1 MNLEGEIECAP
12 RDILLAMPPPLTLTL
27 KDGILGAAEEHAVA
41 RSDVIDLSSALFCV

>member
-12 RDILLAMPPPLTLTL
+12 RVAMPPPLTLTL
-27 KDGILGAAEEHAVA
+27 KDGILGAAEEHAIT